1 MLEDIISVNQAGSFS
16 DLNDNIASNEDC
28 LEITNDYS
36 FNDSTDGDFK
46 GGILI
51 NKTNYVINGNNHVID
66 AKGKASIF
74 NMNSTKVTINNL
86 VLKNALNNCL
96 SLTKSTLLQTM

>member
-1 MLEDIISVNQAGSFS
+1 MPEDIISVNQAGSFS

-66 AKGKASIF
+66 AKGKAS
-74 NMNSTKVTINNL
+74 TI
-86 VLKNALNNCL
+86 
-96 SLTKSTLLQTM
+96 